1 LLLKSPG
8 VLLTCVLAAAVL
20 SMAAAS
26 GVLFLAS
33 TGTAALH
40 SEAAQEWPE
49 SSQPGI
55 INDPGPNH
63 YPSAQQNPSAL
74 TQADGS
80 VCAAMSS
87 AGLPPADLVAT
98 AAVAVSG
105 DRASRAMLFARAGA
119 LAHVDV
125 VKSVAVLATAG
136 AVLAAGFFGTWRCSG
151 YWIASRRASCSA
163 RENRLSRRWRQTT
176 AAGAPLGC
184 PHLTCPGTG

>member
-1 LLLKSPG
+1 VLRSAPWRRAPLLLLKSPG

-55 INDPGPNH
+55 TNDPGPNH

-80 VCAAMSS
+80 VRAAMSS

-119 LAHVDV
+119 LAHVHVDV

-136 AVLAAGFFGTWRCSG
+136 AVLAAGFFGTWALQRVLDR
-151 YWIASRRASCSA
+151 IAPSELLRA
-163 RENRLSRRWRQTT
+163 
-176 AAGAPLGC
+176 
-184 PHLTCPGTG
+184 